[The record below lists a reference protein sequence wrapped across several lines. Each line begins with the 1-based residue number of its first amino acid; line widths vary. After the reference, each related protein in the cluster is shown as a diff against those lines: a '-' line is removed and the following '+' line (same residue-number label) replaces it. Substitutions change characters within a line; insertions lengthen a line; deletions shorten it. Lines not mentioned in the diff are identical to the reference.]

1 MSERVVENVDVID
14 LKERLPRGGQREL
27 AKRLGCLPDKIS
39 KALDGFVRDP
49 EFMSRLQAE
58 AHKLIREQKSLLT

>member
-1 MSERVVENVDVID
+1 MAETQEVNVELVE
-14 LKERLPRGGQREL
+14 LKESLPRGGQREL

-39 KALDGFVRDP
+39 KALDGFVRDL

-58 AHKLIREQKSLLT
+58 AHKLIQEQKLP